1 MSTLTVIL
9 LVMGLQVWLT
19 SLPGVVVA
27 AVFGY
32 LSQRHLQRL
41 ALENGRKADL
51 YHDLVAL
58 LHEHNRIM
66 WRRYELRLPSSEP
79 YPPALVCDSDLVRR
93 VELDLVRRVELLA
106 SPAVRGAL
114 SFFFSAVVDWRE
126 MDEHRLDPDPD
137 PASHLGKYPSLP
149 KWFGYRKPGE
159 EKYERVGNVADDCL
173 NDLCE
178 VIRDELNPQKHAAL
192 LGNR

>member
-41 ALENGRKADL
+41 ALENSRKADL
-51 YHDLVAL
+51 YLDLVAL
-58 LHEHNRIM
+58 LHEHNRVM
-66 WRRYELRLPSSEP
+66 WKRYGIRLPSSEP
-79 YPPALVCDSDLVRR
+79 YPPALVSESDLVRR
-93 VELDLVRRVELLA
+93 VELL
-106 SPAVRGAL
+106 STPAVRRAL
-114 SFFFSAVVDWRE
+114 SFLFRAIVDWRE
-126 MDEHRLDPDPD
+126 MDEHRLDPDLD
-137 PASHLGKYPSLP
+137 PASRLGNYPNLP
-149 KWFGYRKPGE
+149 KRFGYRTPGE
-159 EKYERVGNVADDCL
+159 KKYERAGEVADDCFS
-173 NDLCE
+173 DLCE
-178 VIRDELNPQKHAAL
+178 VIRDELNPQKRAAL